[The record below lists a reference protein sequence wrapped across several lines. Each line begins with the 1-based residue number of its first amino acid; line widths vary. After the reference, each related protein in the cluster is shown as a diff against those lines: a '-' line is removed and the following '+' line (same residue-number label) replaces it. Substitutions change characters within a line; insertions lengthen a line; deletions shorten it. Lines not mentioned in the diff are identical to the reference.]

1 MGVTVDGAR
10 KRRGTKAAAKSTA
23 TKAVEEAT
31 PEFENPL
38 VPNAV
43 LQEMYQKMVE
53 LRLLAQHAQKAGHK
67 GKAGLRLESMIG
79 QEACRVSVTQGLGA
93 DDLVMDSLPGELMTY
108 TLGARLP
115 NVVRSIVAGAK
126 GKKEAGGRVNSKLIS
141 TRLLPFV
148 EEAEARLFAGLGAS
162 LLLKRMKR
170 TDAVVIYVEHEE
182 VSRGAWHRALM
193 LAALQELPV
202 IFVVLP
208 APSPR
213 SKSGKIKLR
222 AQVVDIAHDC
232 KVPGIAVDASDAV
245 ALYRV
250 AQESLWRIRSGGGA
264 VLIEAIP
271 FAAAGHQRRV
281 ADPIVQMRASLLQRR
296 VSSEASMTQVEQR
309 FAKRIE
315 GVEQN

>member
-10 KRRGTKAAAKSTA
+10 KRRGTKTVAKSTA
-23 TKAVEEAT
+23 TKAAEEAT
-31 PEFENPL
+31 PMFENPL

-53 LRLLAQHAQKAGHK
+53 LRLLAQHARRAGRK
-67 GKAGLRLESMIG
+67 GKTGLRLASMIG

-93 DDLVMDSLPGELMTY
+93 DDLVMDSLPGELMMY
-108 TLGARLP
+108 ILGAKLP
-115 NVVRSIVAGAK
+115 NVVRSIVEGAK
-126 GKKEAGGRVNSKLIS
+126 GKKQAGGRVNSKLIS

-148 EEAEARLFAGLGAS
+148 EEGEARLFAGLGAS

-170 TDAVVIYVEHEE
+170 SDAVVIFVEHEE
-182 VSRGAWHRALM
+182 VSRGGWRRALT
-193 LAALQELPV
+193 LAAVQELPV
-202 IFVVLP
+202 IFVLLS
-208 APSPR
+208 ASSQR

-222 AQVVDIAHDC
+222 AQIVDIAHDC

-250 AQESLWRIRSGGGA
+250 AQEPLWRIRNGGGA
-264 VLIEAIP
+264 ILIEAIP
-271 FAAAGHQRRV
+271 FAAAEHERFV

-309 FAKRIE
+309 FAKRITAA
-315 GVEQN
+315 QHD

>member
-1 MGVTVDGAR
+1 M
-10 KRRGTKAAAKSTA
+10 
-23 TKAVEEAT
+23 
-31 PEFENPL
+31 FENPL

-53 LRLLAQHAQKAGHK
+53 LRLLAQHARRAGRK
-67 GKAGLRLESMIG
+67 GKTGLRLASMIG

-93 DDLVMDSLPGELMTY
+93 DDLVMDSLPGELMMY
-108 TLGARLP
+108 ILGAKLP
-115 NVVRSIVAGAK
+115 NVVRSIVEGAK
-126 GKKEAGGRVNSKLIS
+126 GKKQAGGRVNSKLIS

-148 EEAEARLFAGLGAS
+148 EEGEARLFAGLGAS

-170 TDAVVIYVEHEE
+170 SDAVVIFVEHEE
-182 VSRGAWHRALM
+182 VSRGGWRRALT
-193 LAALQELPV
+193 LAAVQELPV
-202 IFVVLP
+202 IFVLLS
-208 APSPR
+208 ASSQR

-222 AQVVDIAHDC
+222 AQIVDIAHDC

-309 FAKRIE
+309 FAKRITAA
-315 GVEQN
+315 QHD